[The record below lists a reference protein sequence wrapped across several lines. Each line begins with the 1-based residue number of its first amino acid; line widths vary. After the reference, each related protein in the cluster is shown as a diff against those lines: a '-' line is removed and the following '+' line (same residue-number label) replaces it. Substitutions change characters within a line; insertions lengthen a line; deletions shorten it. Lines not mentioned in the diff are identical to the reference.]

1 MIRAI
6 EPRVC
11 TRMQE
16 VGLFNVLE
24 KVLTIVLLSFLFVTA
39 ADTLSHAQTVS
50 NNPTPLQS
58 YTQGFTASNPS
69 CVYNSQQGNLLS
81 VGARWGMANCWGSN
95 GPPPIHVCLTSE
107 MGLGFNSFYG
117 FDASLNF
124 VDRNDYGAIASLDV
138 NQFYFR
144 GSNGKV
150 EETRSYGPFDLVKGD
165 SLSGDNTTTII
176 SVNSDFHLGAGLA
189 AHVLKFR
196 PRLQFVDYIQD
207 MTLRNHTQRWY
218 DSGASRYTL
227 WGVGGVMEFNL
238 LPFWSELGG
247 NGIMNSLAQ
256 DIRFS
261 ATIGTGGTGV
271 RYWSWNA
278 EFNFL
283 KYNTAGL
290 AFADHGTQI
299 TAEAGMS
306 MWQIL
311 ERSPFPED
319 LGRIDTIMFYLQAS
333 AVF

>member
-1 MIRAI
+1 MTRPV

-11 TRMQE
+11 TQMQE
-16 VGLFNVLE
+16 VGFFDAWE
-24 KVLTIVLLSFLFVTA
+24 KILTIVLLSFLFVNL
-39 ADTLSHAQTVS
+39 ADSLSNAQTVS
-50 NNPTPLQS
+50 SNPNSLQS
-58 YTQGFTASNPS
+58 YTQGYAASNPP
-69 CVYNSQQGNLLS
+69 CTYNSRQGNLLS
-81 VGARWGMANCWGSN
+81 VAARWGMANCWGSN
-95 GPPPIHVCLTSE
+95 GPPPIHVCLTDE

-117 FDASLNF
+117 FNASLNF
-124 VDRNDYGAIASLDV
+124 VDRNDYGAIASLNVD
-138 NQFYFR
+138 QFNFH
-144 GSNGKV
+144 GNGTSTV
-150 EETRSYGPFDLVKGD
+150 VGLYEGFNRYIGD
-165 SLSGDNTTTII
+165 SLSGSNSTTIVSI
-176 SVNSDFHLGAGLA
+176 NSDFHLGAGLT

-196 PRLQFVDYIQD
+196 PRLQFVDYIQN

-218 DSGASRYTL
+218 NYGASRYTL
-227 WGVGGVMEFNL
+227 WGVGGVVEFSL

-256 DIRFS
+256 DVRLS
-261 ATIGTGGTGV
+261 ATIGTGGGGV

-283 KYNTAGL
+283 KYNAAGP

-299 TAEAGMS
+299 RAEAGMS

-311 ERSPFPED
+311 EPSPVPQD